1 MMLDEFALH
10 VGATSLA
17 VLFGM
22 TLGIFG
28 ATWII
33 HWIRRMVRR
42 ARRRQ

>member
-10 VGATSLA
+10 VGATTLA

-22 TLGIFG
+22 IVGLFA
-28 ATWII
+28 ATASIEWV
-33 HWIRRMVRR
+33 RRMVRR